1 MTTSDDTKAGRPV
14 PAAVISTDPA
24 LGEALRAA
32 LPRVD
37 ATVVLGLEVDLP
49 FTEIDDEYLDRL
61 RSLDPEVIFLDLESN
76 PHVGLKFA
84 QFLAESGIGR
94 ALIGVGPTE
103 SPTLLLEAMQAGL
116 AEYVPKPVQGEQV
129 RGALER
135 VLRRTG
141 RLVEER
147 RHEPGLV
154 VPIFSAK
161 GGAGSTTVAANLAI
175 EIHRL
180 TRKKALLVDLDLE
193 LGETALLLGM
203 QPKFSVVD
211 LIRNLHRVDAG
222 LLQSYIERHETGVEL
237 LSAPYEPADVESV
250 SGDRVRQVLTS
261 LRRHYDYV
269 VVDSPKTLNTA
280 TLAAFDDAETL
291 YLLVTGDL
299 PSLRNMVRCLPLLR
313 KMAPKRPE
321 DWLRVVVNRFN
332 PNDVISTAE
341 IEKTLQL
348 KVFRTIR
355 NDYRT
360 VIRSINEGE
369 PAVMQ
374 RKSHFARDVRELA
387 AEITGVP
394 VGGDRGGRFLSR
406 LFARRNGKAPGRRQP
421 VPRRDRVGEAHEVS
435 SHE

>member
-1 MTTSDDTKAGRPV
+1 MTNSSDTKVGRPV

-24 LGEALRAA
+24 LREALRAA
-32 LPRVD
+32 LTRVD
-37 ATVVLGLEVDLP
+37 ATVVLGLEVDRP
-49 FTEIDDEYLDRL
+49 FTEIDDEYLDRM
-61 RSLDPEVIFLDLESN
+61 RSLDPDVIFLDLESN

-84 QFLAESGIGR
+84 QFLVESGIGR
-94 ALIGVGPTE
+94 ALIGVGPTD

-116 AEYVPKPVQGEQV
+116 SEYVSKPVQAEQV
-129 RGALER
+129 RDALER
-135 VLRRTG
+135 VLRRSG

-147 RHEPGLV
+147 RQEPGLV

-161 GGAGSTTVAANLAI
+161 GGAGSTTVATNLAI

-193 LGETALLLGM
+193 LGETALFLGM

-211 LIRNLHRVDAG
+211 LIRNLHRIDAG
-222 LLQSYIERHETGVEL
+222 LLQSYIERHETGVDL
-237 LSAPYEPADVESV
+237 LSAPYEPGDVESV
-250 SGDRVRQVLTS
+250 SGDRVRQMLGS
-261 LRRHYDYV
+261 LRQHYAYV
-269 VVDSPKTLNTA
+269 VVDSPKTLSA
-280 TLAAFDDAETL
+280 STLAAFDDAETL
-291 YLLVTGDL
+291 YLLVTAAL
-299 PSLRNMVRCLPLLR
+299 PSLRNMVRCLPRLR

-321 DWLRVVVNRFN
+321 DWLRVIVNRFN
-332 PNDVISTAE
+332 SNDVISTAE

-360 VIRSINEGE
+360 VVRSINEGV
-369 PAVMQ
+369 PAVLQ
-374 RKSHFARDVRELA
+374 HKSHFAHDIRELA

-394 VGGDRGGRFLSR
+394 VGSASGGTFLGK
-406 LFARRNGKAPGRRQP
+406 LFARRNGKAPGRSKP
-421 VPRRDRVGEAHEVS
+421 VPRRHRESKGHEVS